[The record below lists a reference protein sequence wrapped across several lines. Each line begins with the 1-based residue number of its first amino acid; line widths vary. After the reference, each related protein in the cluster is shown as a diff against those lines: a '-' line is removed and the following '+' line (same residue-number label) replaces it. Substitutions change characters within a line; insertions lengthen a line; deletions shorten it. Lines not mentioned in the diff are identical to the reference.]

1 MRFDAVPPALGE
13 QFALEPAEVV
23 TQSRL
28 PVGSYQYLAVA
39 APMVASVVRLP
50 ARMVLS
56 PSSFAG
62 SSKVY
67 VFTFPARCWWRM
79 SRSRASY
86 PYWASHGLA
95 ARQVVAVLPSER
107 SST

>member
-39 APMVASVVRLP
+39 

-95 ARQVVAVLPSER
+95 ARQVVAVFPSER